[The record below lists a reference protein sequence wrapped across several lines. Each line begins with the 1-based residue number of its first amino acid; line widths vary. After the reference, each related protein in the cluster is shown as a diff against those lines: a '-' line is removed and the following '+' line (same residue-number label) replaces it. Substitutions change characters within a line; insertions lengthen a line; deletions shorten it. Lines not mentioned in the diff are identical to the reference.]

1 MARKSATKAIENDH
15 VDNDGLTRATNSL
28 VSMSGNAAQVAEMM
42 GYDLAYNRERV
53 VQEAQFYMGA
63 SAEAMLEAGK
73 RLILL
78 KENELHGDFIEI
90 VEEKLGMA
98 ARTAR
103 LMMQAAVRYMSP
115 ALGSNRQA
123 LAVLGK
129 TKMFELMVLGDEEIG
144 ELAEGGTVAGLQL
157 DDIERMTSREL
168 KAALREA
175 RQAVEDKDVYI
186 GKKTKEYQEKDA
198 KKSRL
203 KPLTPDEEGKAL
215 LNETSAA
222 VYEAEGMIR
231 GVIRDGLQKLAQ
243 HAAEHDGSFEEV
255 SSGMLNQLTR
265 CIKELHSTLGIKEVA
280 NGDPVPAWAK

>member
-1 MARKSATKAIENDH
+1 MARKSATKIIENDN
-15 VDNDGLTRATNSL
+15 VDNDGLTRASNAL
-28 VSMSGNAAQVAEMM
+28 VSMSGNAAQVAGLI
-42 GYDLAYNRERV
+42 GYDLPYERELV
-53 VQEAQFYMGA
+53 IQMFNFHASNAAESMLQMG
-63 SAEAMLEAGK
+63 
-73 RLILL
+73 RHLILL
-78 KENELHGDFIEI
+78 KENEPHGEFMEI
-90 VEEKLGMA
+90 VSDRLGLNI
-98 ARTAR
+98 RTAQK
-103 LMMQAAVRYMSP
+103 MMQAAVKFMGLSP
-115 ALGSNRQA
+115 KTNASLGAGLSKSK
-123 LAVLGK
+123 LFL
-129 TKMFELMVLGDEEIG
+129 LMTEDDDTLEA
-144 ELAEGGTVAGLQL
+144 LAEGGTLLGLTL
-157 DDIERMTSREL
+157 DDIQRMT
-168 KAALREA
+168 KAEMEVALREA
-175 RQAVEDKDVYI
+175 RQAVKDKDDYI
-186 GKKTKEYQEKDA
+186 SKKTKEYQEKDA